1 LLDEQIKADSPNE
14 LQKARRNSQPIRSAV
29 LGLLCYMQRSCGLPA
44 ERSRSHHQH
53 PDHDCDLAEKD
64 RLRDIADDIGVLR
77 RQEIRETDRDV
88 GETVRDEPSY
98 KFPCTSSW
106 PPIEQL
112 HCSPPGLWLFPFG
125 ILVYKAQV
133 FPRVFGM

>member
-1 LLDEQIKADSPNE
+1 MNKLKPIHRMNCKKLDVTHNRFARLCWDYSAICSVA
-14 LQKARRNSQPIRSAV
+14 AVCRRNVRVPITDIQTMIA
-29 LGLLCYMQRSCGLPA
+29 
-44 ERSRSHHQH
+44 
-53 PDHDCDLAEKD
+53 AEKD

-133 FPRVFGM
+133 FPRVFRM